1 VSSGSHLSALR
12 PQARAERKGRDLAKR
27 GLLIVSGLARGV
39 DALAHNGATRV
50 GGRAMGVL
58 GTGIDVCSPKENKK
72 LFEKV
77 LEKGAILRELLTT
90 LIPHR

>member
-1 VSSGSHLSALR
+1 
-12 PQARAERKGRDLAKR
+12 
-27 GLLIVSGLARGV
+27 
-39 DALAHNGATRV
+39 
-50 GGRAMGVL
+50 MGVL